1 MPLRFASL
9 NSGSNANCYY
19 IGNETHSILVD
30 AGLSCRE
37 TRKRLARLG
46 IDIGNISALFITH
59 EHSDHVRGAA
69 MISKTYRIPVYLSTK
84 TYTHFPQDFNPELIR
99 HYNEKQSVK
108 IGNLIIKAFSKQH
121 DAADPHSFTITHNGQ
136 TVGVMTDIGCVC
148 DKVKAHF
155 NTCQAVFLEANYDV
169 DMLLKGRYPYYLKT
183 RIHGDYGHLSNHQA
197 LELFISHRHPDLKY
211 IILSHLSKENNRPEI
226 VSKLFEAHALQ
237 TTVVVASR
245 NEESPLFCLSE

>member
-1 MPLRFASL
+1 
-9 NSGSNANCYY
+9 
-19 IGNETHSILVD
+19 
-30 AGLSCRE
+30 
-37 TRKRLARLG
+37 
-46 IDIGNISALFITH
+46 
-59 EHSDHVRGAA
+59 
-69 MISKTYRIPVYLSTK
+69 
-84 TYTHFPQDFNPELIR
+84 
-99 HYNEKQSVK
+99 
-108 IGNLIIKAFSKQH
+108 
-121 DAADPHSFTITHNGQ
+121 
-136 TVGVMTDIGCVC
+136 
-148 DKVKAHF
+148 
-155 NTCQAVFLEANYDV
+155 VFLEANYDV